1 MLAAGSRSAKESIL
15 ELLRSRQGESPVA
28 GERLYSEL
36 YGELRLIA
44 RRMRR
49 RAGAPST
56 LSTTAVVHESYLKL
70 VGAAGLDFA
79 DRAHFLN
86 TAARAMRQ
94 ILLDGARRRL
104 ARKRGGGAD
113 ESDLDD
119 VGELAIPHLEV
130 PPEDLLA
137 LGDALVALER
147 VDERLARVVELR
159 YFAGLSEEESAE
171 ALGVTDR
178 TVRRD
183 WRKARAFLL
192 AELSGRPALQLG

>member
-1 MLAAGSRSAKESIL
+1 MIPAGSMGGADSIF
-15 ELLRSRQGESPVA
+15 ELLRSAQGGCAAA
-28 GERLYSEL
+28 GERLYAEL
-36 YGELRLIA
+36 YAELRGIA

-49 RAGAPST
+49 RAGEPAT
-56 LSTTAVVHESYLKL
+56 LSTTAVVHEGYLKL
-70 VGAAGLDFA
+70 AGAAGLEFA

-104 ARKRGGGAD
+104 AGKRGGGAD
-113 ESDLDD
+113 ETDLDGA
-119 VGELAIPHLEV
+119 GEIAIPQLEAA
-130 PPEDLLA
+130 PEDLLA
-137 LGDALVALER
+137 LGDALGALER

-192 AELSGRPALQLG
+192 AELTGRPALQLG